1 MKLSILFQIWLG
13 VICLGDI
20 GYCDEK
26 GYIYIVDR
34 VKDIIKYKG
43 FQVCIWPNRP
53 RAIWST
59 CAQVTS
65 VVYIPCPFQVSP
77 AEIEGLLVNHAGIED
92 AAVIGVLDS
101 TAGELPKAFIVT
113 KPGANITREE
123 IHSYVKGKDDCKSL
137 LAKMW
142 RFNDE

>member
-53 RAIWST
+53 RAI
-59 CAQVTS
+59 
-65 VVYIPCPFQVSP
+65 
-77 AEIEGLLVNHAGIED
+77 
-92 AAVIGVLDS
+92 
-101 TAGELPKAFIVT
+101 
-113 KPGANITREE
+113 
-123 IHSYVKGKDDCKSL
+123 
-137 LAKMW
+137 
-142 RFNDE
+142 